1 MVTKRRL
8 VAPQL
13 GSCASSWRGRKAR
26 RPDTA
31 WKVRASRR
39 FRRCSPSRRT
49 SPAALSLA
57 ETRSC
62 PRPRQPPNRWPR
74 RSRALVADSWR
85 SGLVPLLLM
94 QMPHLW
100 GREMSDPSAPITNG
114 AHWAARSPPAPTHLL
129 YEPCSVPRIK
139 YVIGNLVGVGLTTI
153 QPVSGN
159 PSAELFDLL
168 IATWSLTLT
177 GAIRRRVTKPRR
189 ASSYLSPRVAPR
201 HGHWNY
207 RRADGCERPC
217 GHRRGDPAG
226 PQAPEA
232 QGEAQG
238 QETCR
243 FQRRGQRGG
252 AGARGGRL
260 ACWR

>member
-1 MVTKRRL
+1 MVPVVVFGL
-8 VAPQL
+8 SAFFAIWLWLLEADQHGQNAAWVAPQL

-26 RPDTA
+26 RPATA
-31 WKVRASRR
+31 SKARASRQPRSRR
-39 FRRCSPSRRT
+39 FHRCRRT

-57 ETRSC
+57 ETMSC
-62 PRPRQPPNRWPR
+62 QPPNRWPR
-74 RSRALVADSWR
+74 RSRALVVADSWR
-85 SGLVPLLLM
+85 SGLAALLLM

-100 GREMSDPSAPITNG
+100 GREMSDPSAPTTNG

-207 RRADGCERPC
+207 RRAGGCERPC
-217 GHRRGDPAG
+217 GHRRRDPAG

-232 QGEAQG
+232 QGEAHWLQ
-238 QETCR
+238 
-243 FQRRGQRGG
+243 
-252 AGARGGRL
+252 
-260 ACWR
+260 